1 MQALLVPC
9 LALVL
14 AWLWAG
20 PAGAQVPFIR
30 VGIAEGVKTA
40 VVATSVPGLIL
51 DASGRT
57 IGTTQAMEGW
67 EARREAGGIALY
79 GRGSRIFS
87 KRPPVRLVP
96 RPDSG
101 AVALAFGAGRWYR
114 GEIEVRDAGARLTV
128 VNRVPLEQYLYGVIP
143 AEMNPR
149 WHLEA
154 LKAQAVAART
164 YALAKLGQ
172 FGSRGYDVKPT
183 TENQV
188 YRGAGV
194 ETYASNAAVDQTLG
208 QVLTQNGRVIA
219 AYFHASSGGF
229 TETSAAVWGEPRA
242 YLQAV
247 PDYDQQS
254 PRYLWQKNVPVASLR
269 SGLAKE
275 GVRLGDPVRFEVV
288 ERSYSGRVRR
298 VKVIGADGQKV
309 VSGDVVRRAAGLYS
323 TLFNVVGYGGGGGR
337 PGAFAFAGRGHGH
350 GLGLSQ
356 WGAKALGERGYQY
369 QQILAYYYPSTQL
382 SSMDAGSTP

>member
-1 MQALLVPC
+1 M
-9 LALVL
+9 
-14 AWLWAG
+14 
-20 PAGAQVPFIR
+20 PFIR
-30 VGIAEGVKTA
+30 VGLKEGMAKD
-40 VVATSVPGLIL
+40 VVATSVPGLVV
-51 DASGRT
+51 DATGRT
-57 IGTTQAMEGW
+57 LGTTQAMDGW
-67 EARREAGGIALY
+67 EVRKEAGGIALY
-79 GRGSRIFS
+79 GRGQRLFAAG
-87 KRPPVRLVP
+87 PLLRLVP
-96 RPDSG
+96 RPASG
-101 AVALAFGAGRWYR
+101 EVALAFGAGRWYR
-114 GEIEVRDAGARLTV
+114 GEIEVRGAGSRLTI

-149 WHLEA
+149 WPQEA

-172 FGSRGYDVKPT
+172 FGSRGYDVRPT

-194 ETYASNAAVDQTLG
+194 ETVASNAAVDQTLG

-254 PRYLWQKNVPVASLR
+254 PRYLWQKNVPAATLR
-269 SGLAKE
+269 TGLAKE
-275 GVRLGDPVRFEVV
+275 GVRVGDPVRFEVI

-298 VKVIGADGQKV
+298 VKVVGLAGQKV
-309 VSGDVVRRAAGLYS
+309 VSGDAVRRAAGLYS
-323 TLFNVVGYGGGGGR
+323 TLFNVVGYGNAGGR

-382 SSMDAGSTP
+382 SSLGAGSTP

>member
-1 MQALLVPC
+1 MQALVAPL
-9 LALVL
+9 LALML
-14 AWLWAG
+14 ACYMGG
-20 PAGAQVPFIR
+20 PAAAQVPTLR
-30 VGIAEGVKTA
+30 VGLAEGVAKT
-40 VVATSVPGLIL
+40 VVATSVAGLIV
-51 DASGRT
+51 DGSGRT
-57 IGTTQAMEGW
+57 VGTTRAMEGW
-67 EARREAGGIALY
+67 EARREGTGIALY
-79 GRGSRIFS
+79 GRGSRLVV
-87 KRPPVRLVP
+87 PGAVARLVP
-96 RPDSG
+96 RPQAG
-101 AVALAFGAGRWYR
+101 EIALAFGAGRWYR
-114 GEIEVRDAGARLTV
+114 GEIELRAAGSRLTV
-128 VNRVPLEQYLYGVIP
+128 VNQVPLEQYLYGVIP

-149 WHLEA
+149 WPLES

-172 FGSRGYDVKPT
+172 FRSRGFDVKPT

-229 TETSAAVWGEPRA
+229 TETSAAVWGEPRP

-254 PRYLWQKNVPVASLR
+254 PRYLWQKNVPIATVRA
-269 SGLAKE
+269 GLAKE
-275 GVRLGDPVRFEVV
+275 GVRIGDPVRFDVL

-298 VKVIGADGQKV
+298 VKVVGSQGEKV
-309 VSGDVVRRAAGLYS
+309 VSGDAVRRAAGLYS
-323 TLFNVVGYGGGGGR
+323 TLFNVVGYGGER
-337 PGAFAFAGRGHGH
+337 PSAFAFAGRGHGH

-356 WGAKALGERGYQY
+356 WGAKALGERGYNY

-382 SSMDAGSTP
+382 SSIESGGTP

>member
-1 MQALLVPC
+1 MQVLIAPLLAFM
-9 LALVL
+9 LAC
-14 AWLWAG
+14 LWAG
-20 PAGAQVPFIR
+20 PAAAQVPLIR
-30 VGIAEGVKTA
+30 VGLAEGQAKA
-40 VVATSVPGLIL
+40 VVATSVPGVVV
-51 DASGRT
+51 DGAGRT
-57 IGTTQAMEGW
+57 VGTTRPMEGW
-67 EARREAGGIALY
+67 EARREGGGIALY
-79 GRGSRIFS
+79 GRGSRLMIQS
-87 KRPPVRLVP
+87 TVVRLVP
-96 RPDSG
+96 RPQAG
-101 AVALAFGAGRWYR
+101 EVALVFGAGRWYR
-114 GEIEVRDAGARLTV
+114 GEMELRAAGSRLTV

-194 ETYASNAAVDQTLG
+194 ETYSSNAAVDQTLG

-219 AYFHASSGGF
+219 AYFHASSGGY

-242 YLQAV
+242 YLRAV

-254 PRYLWQKNVPVASLR
+254 PRYLWQKNVPVASVR
-269 SGLAKE
+269 AGLAKE
-275 GVRLGDPVRFEVV
+275 GVRIGDPLRFEVL
-288 ERSYSGRVRR
+288 ERTYSGRVKR
-298 VKVIGADGQKV
+298 VKVVGTQGEKV
-309 VSGDVVRRAAGLYS
+309 VSGDAVRRSAGLYS
-323 TLFNVVGYGGGGGR
+323 TLFNVVGYGGNGR
-337 PGAFAFAGRGHGH
+337 PAAFAFAGRGHGH
-350 GLGLSQ
+350 GIGLSQ
-356 WGAKALGERGYQY
+356 WGAKALGERGYNY

-382 SSMDAGSTP
+382 SSISTGGTP